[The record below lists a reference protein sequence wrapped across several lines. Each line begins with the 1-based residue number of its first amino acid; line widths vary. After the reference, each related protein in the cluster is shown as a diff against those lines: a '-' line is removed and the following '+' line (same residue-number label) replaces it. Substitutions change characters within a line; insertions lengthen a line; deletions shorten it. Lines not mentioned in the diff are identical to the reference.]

1 MDDGAVDERSS
12 TEETLEVEGSDLLSC
27 VRDLVREGDVCR
39 LILESSDGQT
49 LLEVPLSTGLG
60 IGGVVTLLAP
70 VGSALAALGAAL
82 AKVRVRVVRLR
93 KGGKEDAA

>member
-1 MDDGAVDERSS
+1 MDDAVLDERST
-12 TEETLEVEGSDLLSC
+12 TEEELEVEGSDLLSC
-27 VRDLVREGDVCR
+27 VRDLVKEGDVCR
-39 LILESSDGQT
+39 LILESSDGQV

-82 AKVRVRVVRLR
+82 AKVRVKVVRLGKPD
-93 KGGKEDAA
+93 KGD